1 MIELTSGTVK
11 ELWEAFGD
19 IPIDDMDRIM
29 EPFMGWETGT
39 NRFEIW
45 GWFDRACAGGLRT
58 LMFGEDDEN
67 A

>member
-1 MIELTSGTVK
+1 MTKLTSSTVK

-19 IPIDDMDRIM
+19 ISVDDMDRIM

-39 NRFEIW
+39 NRFVIW
-45 GWFDRACAGGLRT
+45 GWFNRACVGGLRT